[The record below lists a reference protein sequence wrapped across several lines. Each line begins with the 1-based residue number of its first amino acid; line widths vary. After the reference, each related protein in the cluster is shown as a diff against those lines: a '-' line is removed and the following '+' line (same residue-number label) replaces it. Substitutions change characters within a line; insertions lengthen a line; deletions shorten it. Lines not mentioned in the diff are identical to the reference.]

1 MIRHLILFICF
12 LSGFSDLFAQNV
24 DTDSVKPLDLKFSQT
39 RSEEIHFLKQ
49 HTVIRICSL

>member
-24 DTDSVKPLDLKFSQT
+24 WILNFTDSQ
-39 RSEEIHFLKQ
+39 
-49 HTVIRICSL
+49 